1 MTLSNERKMNSVPPD
16 MTCSKELQKKKKKK
30 EKKKKK
36 RKNENVGQNYL
47 KKHLNSS
54 IVIEVS
60 EPFFLF

>member
-16 MTCSKELQKKKKKK
+16 MTCSKELQKKKRK
-30 EKKKKK
+30 KKKKK